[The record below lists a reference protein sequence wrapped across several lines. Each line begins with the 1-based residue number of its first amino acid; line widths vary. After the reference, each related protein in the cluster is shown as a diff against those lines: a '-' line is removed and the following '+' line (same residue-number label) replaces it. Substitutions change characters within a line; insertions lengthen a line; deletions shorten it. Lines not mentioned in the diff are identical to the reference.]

1 MKKTLLGGLVG
12 GIILF
17 VWSFLAWVI
26 LPLHTSTLHPIP
38 NEDAVVSAL
47 QPALPAKGVY
57 PLRSNPGMSADK
69 ATQDAWLAKMAQGP
83 TGLIIYDPG
92 GVDPMMTGQMSMGL
106 LIDILSALVVSWLLT
121 RSTAFSAPYMSRVM
135 FCGMFA
141 IFATLFD
148 YLTMWNWMGYPTDFT
163 SALIV
168 DALIAWLL
176 AGLGIAAIVKSTPAQ
191 TA

>member
-1 MKKTLLGGLVG
+1 MG

-17 VWSFLAWVI
+17 VWSFLAWVV

-57 PLRSNPGMSADK
+57 PLRANPGMSADK
-69 ATQDAWLAKMAQGP
+69 ATQEAWLAKMAQGP

-92 GVDPMMTGQMSMGL
+92 GVDPMMAGQMGIGFV
-106 LIDILSALVVSWLLT
+106 IDILSALVVSWLLT
-121 RSTAFSAPYMSRVM
+121 RSTAFSAPYIARVM

-141 IFATLFD
+141 IFATVFD
-148 YLTMWNWMGYPTDFT
+148 YLTMWNWMGYPADFT

-176 AGLGIAAIVKSTPAQ
+176 AGLGIAAIVKSTPSPA
-191 TA
+191 